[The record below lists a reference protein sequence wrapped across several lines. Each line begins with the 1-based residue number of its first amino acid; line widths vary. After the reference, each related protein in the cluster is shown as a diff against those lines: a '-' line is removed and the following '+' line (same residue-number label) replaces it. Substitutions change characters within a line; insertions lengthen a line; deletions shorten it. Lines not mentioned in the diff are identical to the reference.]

1 MNALLIGYSCIDILT
16 EEGDLVCLF
25 LILICADRSAWAFQ
39 GEILH
44 LSFTAGTVKNNIKN
58 WK

>member
-1 MNALLIGYSCIDILT
+1 MSI
-16 EEGDLVCLF
+16 F
-25 LILICADRSAWAFQ
+25 ILICADKSAWAFQ

-58 WK
+58 CK